1 MDVARGLARIL
12 PVIAVAAALL
22 LAPGPALA
30 DCQMAGPLDQAIAQA
45 EVAFV
50 GRVSEIDAGGRS
62 AAVEVLEVWKGD
74 VASRIVVDGG
84 LDPANPAE
92 DDRTFQLGVTYLFVP
107 NVVEGHLVDGICT
120 ATAPW
125 DEASMAGLRPA
136 EPPARPS
143 PAPAAT
149 GPLAELADLA
159 GPLFLALIVG
169 GAAFAVAIVVGR
181 RRDT

>member
-1 MDVARGLARIL
+1 MDVARGLGRIL
-12 PVIAVAAALL
+12 PAMTIAAAFLL
-22 LAPGPALA
+22 TPGAAQA

-45 EVAFV
+45 EVVFV

-84 LDPANPAE
+84 VDPANPAE
-92 DDRTFQLGVTYLFVP
+92 DDRTFELGVTYLFVP
-107 NVVEGHLVDGICT
+107 NLVAGHLVDGICT
-120 ATAPW
+120 ATAAW
-125 DEASMAGLRPA
+125 DEATMAGLRPGDV
-136 EPPARPS
+136 PAPPS

-149 GPLAELADLA
+149 GPLAALADLA

-169 GAAFAVAIVVGR
+169 GAAFAVAIVVAR
-181 RRDT
+181 RRDA